1 MKRLVLFIFLA
12 SFLVLKYMV
21 TVGSGQYPIPS
32 SMGVALS
39 TKNDNA
45 PTKLQQRQIEE
56 GVYLF
61 IYLGGGCQI
70 WWVEVIF
77 QQGKW

>member
-1 MKRLVLFIFLA
+1 
-12 SFLVLKYMV
+12 MV
-21 TVGSGQYPIPS
+21 TVRSGQYPIPS

-56 GVYLF
+56 GVNLF
-61 IYLGGGCQI
+61 FYFFIFFGGWRVSNLVG
-70 WWVEVIF
+70 
-77 QQGKW
+77 

>member
-1 MKRLVLFIFLA
+1 MKRLVLFIFFA

-56 GVYLF
+56 GVNLF
-61 IYLGGGCQI
+61 IYLFFFLVGVGGVSNLVG
-70 WWVEVIF
+70 
-77 QQGKW
+77 